1 MAHAGRRCSRN
12 VELGATAPVL
22 VSACLAGVAC
32 RYNGLGAPH
41 PAVLRLVGQGRALL
55 VCPEVLGGLG
65 IPRAPVELRAGR
77 ALERGGRDLT
87 AAFEAGARKALELAL
102 AAGCSRA
109 ILKARSPS
117 CGAGKVYDGGFGGVL
132 TPGDGIFAALLKA
145 EGFALCTEEDLPHEA
160 EG

>member
-1 MAHAGRRCSRN
+1 MRPGCVDEILSLSEA
-12 VELGATAPVL
+12 APVL
-22 VSACLAGVAC
+22 VSACLAGAAC

-41 PAVLRLVGQGRALL
+41 PVVLRLVAQGRALL
-55 VCPEVLGGLG
+55 VCPEVLGGLA

-77 ALERGGRDLT
+77 AVERGGRDVT
-87 AAFEAGARKALELAL
+87 AEFEAGARKALELAL

-117 CGAGKVYDGGFGGVL
+117 CGAGWVYDGGFCGVL

-145 EGFALCTEEDLPHEA
+145 QGFALCTEEDLPQEP
-160 EG
+160 GT